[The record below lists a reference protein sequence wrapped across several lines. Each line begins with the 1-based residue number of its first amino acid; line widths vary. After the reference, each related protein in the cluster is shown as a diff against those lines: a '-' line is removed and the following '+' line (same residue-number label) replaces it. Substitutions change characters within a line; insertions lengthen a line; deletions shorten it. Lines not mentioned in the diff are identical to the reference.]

1 MFFLFLKQPLS
12 TTGRLIGRRT
22 KVTRPDQECPRL
34 MACTLGD
41 KRFLLDLVAT
51 EKISPS
57 AFFDSILLQISES
70 SSWKPIQGGLT
81 LGEVHK
87 IRSKQHNSPSKGW
100 TSAIF
105 KPSRR
110 PNFLQ
115 PPTLILSPFFNQ
127 VCPFIV
133 WWWWWFSHLA
143 MSNPCNFMDCN
154 PLDSSVHEIFQVRI
168 LEWVAISYSW
178 ESSQPRDP
186 TTSPANPALAGGFFT
201 TSTT

>member
-22 KVTRPDQECPRL
+22 KVTRPDQECRRL
-34 MACTLGD
+34 MVCTLED

-57 AFFDSILLQISES
+57 AFFDSILLQVSES

-87 IRSKQHNSPSKGW
+87 IRNKQHNSPSKGW

-110 PNFLQ
+110 PNFFQ
-115 PPTLILSPFFNQ
+115 PPTLILSPFLNQ

-133 WWWWWFSHLA
+133 WWWWWFSRSV
-143 MSNPCNFMDCN
+143 MSKSCNPMDCN
-154 PLDSSVHEIFQVRI
+154 PPGSSVRGISQVRL
-168 LEWVAISYSW
+168 LEWVAISYSRG
-178 ESSQPRDP
+178 SSQPRDP
-186 TTSPANPALAGGFFT
+186 TTFVNPALAGGFFT
-201 TSTT
+201 PRAT